1 MVVSE
6 FTYTGRVT
14 IRAALK
20 KHSRY
25 LELIVC
31 DKRAYDTLKKVLA
44 LVLAENSKGAPL
56 AVGVIH
62 NFYLKLSPEVEGG
75 GTRA

>member
-1 MVVSE
+1 MSE
-6 FTYTGRVT
+6 FTYTGRVA
-14 IRAALK
+14 IQALV
-20 KHSRY
+20 KHNSRC
-25 LELIVC
+25 LTLILS
-31 DKRAYDTLKKVLA
+31 DEKAYQALVRTLR